1 MIQKSETTAK
11 QDALEEMERS
21 EKEALKGMFNID
33 GIEFDQI
40 IIDWDIKRGQQL
52 RLEDIILDLDFL
64 LIADKTQKKLI
75 DEFQCSICLGLVR

>member
-40 IIDWDIKRGQQL
+40 IIDWDLKRGQQL

-75 DEFQCSICLGLVR
+75 DEF